1 LGEQKNWSCLT
12 ILSCLHKEQPRPR
25 PGVYDSCGA
34 SLASHIIKETEFME
48 HILGNAA
55 SAPIDVDMNNFM
67 AEVVEGSSKQP
78 VIVQFWAPW
87 CGPCKQLGPVLEK
100 VVAAANGKVKMVRVN
115 IDDNQQIAQQLR
127 VQSVPT
133 VYAFVDGQPVDGFA
147 GAQPESTLTQFIE
160 KISAL
165 GGAGAEI
172 ATMLEAGN
180 AAVETQD
187 LASAMQI
194 FQQVMEADPESAEAL
209 AGLVRCLTGMK
220 DHQAAREI
228 VDQLDDEFRE
238 KPAMQAAIMAL
249 ELAERAAESAGD
261 LDVAQAAVDANP
273 NDLQAR
279 QDLAMAL
286 FATGDNAG
294 AMAQLLESIR
304 IDRGWNE
311 DAARLQLLE
320 FFKTLGAANPDVMTA
335 RRQLSTLL
343 FA

>member
-1 LGEQKNWSCLT
+1 
-12 ILSCLHKEQPRPR
+12 
-25 PGVYDSCGA
+25 
-34 SLASHIIKETEFME
+34 ME
-48 HILGNAA
+48 YIVGNDG

-67 AEVVEGSSKQP
+67 AEVIEDSSKQP
-78 VIVQFWAPW
+78 VIAQFWAPW
-87 CGPCKQLGPVLEK
+87 CGPCKQLGPALEK
-100 VVAAANGKVKMVRVN
+100 VVAAANGKVKLVRVN
-115 IDDNQQIAQQLR
+115 IDDNQQIAHQLR

-133 VYAFVDGQPVDGFA
+133 VFAFVNGKPVDGFA
-147 GAQPESTLTQFIE
+147 GAQPESALTQFIE

-165 GGAGAEI
+165 GGVGADVT
-172 ATMLEAGN
+172 TMIEAGS
-180 AAVETQD
+180 AAFEIQD
-187 LASAMQI
+187 YTGAMKI
-194 FQQVMEADPESAEAL
+194 FQQVMELEPESAEAL

-228 VDQLDDEFRE
+228 VEQLDDDFLN
-238 KPAMQAAIMAL
+238 KPAIQAAINAL
-249 ELAERAAESAGD
+249 ELAERAAGSVGD
-261 LDVAQAAVDANP
+261 LEVVKVAVDANP

-286 FATGDNAG
+286 YATGDNAG

-320 FFKTLGAANPDVMTA
+320 FFKTLGAANPDVIAA

>member
-1 LGEQKNWSCLT
+1 
-12 ILSCLHKEQPRPR
+12 
-25 PGVYDSCGA
+25 
-34 SLASHIIKETEFME
+34 ME

-67 AEVVEGSSKQP
+67 ADVVEGSSMQP

-133 VYAFVDGQPVDGFA
+133 VYAFVDGQPVDGFS
-147 GAQPESTLTQFIE
+147 GAQPESALTQFIE

-165 GGAGAEI
+165 GGDGADI
-172 ATMLEAGN
+172 ATMLEAGS
-180 AAVETQD
+180 AAVEKQD
-187 LASAMQI
+187 FASAMQI
-194 FQQVMEADPESAEAL
+194 FQQVMEADPESAAAL
-209 AGLVRCLTGMK
+209 AGLVRCLAGMK

-238 KPAMQAAIMAL
+238 NPAMQAAITAL
-249 ELAERAAESAGD
+249 ELAERVAESAGD
-261 LDVAQAAVDANP
+261 LDEALAAVNANP
-273 NDLQAR
+273 NNLQAR

-286 FATGDNAG
+286 FASGDNAG

-304 IDRGWNE
+304 IDRGWNGE
-311 DAARLQLLE
+311 AARLQLLE

-335 RRQLSTLL
+335 RRHLSTLL

>member
-1 LGEQKNWSCLT
+1 
-12 ILSCLHKEQPRPR
+12 
-25 PGVYDSCGA
+25 
-34 SLASHIIKETEFME
+34 ME
-48 HILGNAA
+48 HILGTTA

-67 AEVVEGSSKQP
+67 AEVVEGSSRQP

-147 GAQPESTLTQFIE
+147 GAQPESAVTQFIE
-160 KISAL
+160 KVSSL
-165 GGAGAEI
+165 GGAGADI
-172 ATMLEAGN
+172 ASMLDAGN

-187 LASAMQI
+187 FASAMQI
-194 FQQVMEADPESAEAL
+194 FQQVMEADPDSAEAL

-228 VDQLDDEFRE
+228 VDQLTDEFRE
-238 KPAMQAAIMAL
+238 KPAMQAAIDAL

-261 LDVAQAAVDANP
+261 LDVAQAAVAANP

-304 IDRGWNE
+304 IDRSWNE
-311 DAARLQLLE
+311 DAARMQLLE

>member
-1 LGEQKNWSCLT
+1 
-12 ILSCLHKEQPRPR
+12 
-25 PGVYDSCGA
+25 
-34 SLASHIIKETEFME
+34 ME
-48 HILGNAA
+48 HILGDAA

-165 GGAGAEI
+165 GGAGADI

-187 LASAMQI
+187 FASAMQI
-194 FQQVMEADPESAEAL
+194 FEQVMEADPESAEAL

>member
-1 LGEQKNWSCLT
+1 MEQ
-12 ILSCLHKEQPRPR
+12 
-25 PGVYDSCGA
+25 
-34 SLASHIIKETEFME
+34 
-48 HILGNAA
+48 ILGNAA

-67 AEVVEGSSKQP
+67 AEVVEGSSKLP

-87 CGPCKQLGPVLEK
+87 CGPCKQLGPTLEK

-133 VYAFVDGQPVDGFA
+133 VYAFVDGQPVDGFS
-147 GAQPESTLTQFIE
+147 GAQPESTLIQFIE

-165 GGAGAEI
+165 GGAGADI
-172 ATMLEAGN
+172 ASMLEAGN
-180 AAVETQD
+180 TAIETQD
-187 LASAMQI
+187 YTSAMKI
-194 FQQVMEADPESAEAL
+194 FQQVMEAEPESAEAL
-209 AGLVRCLTGMK
+209 AGLVRCLTGIK
-220 DHQAAREI
+220 DHQAARDI
-228 VDQLDDEFRE
+228 VDKLDDEFRE

-249 ELAERAAESAGD
+249 ELAERAAVSVGD
-261 LDVAQAAVDANP
+261 LGLSQAAVDANP
-273 NDLQAR
+273 NNLQAR

-320 FFKTLGAANPDVMTA
+320 LFKTLGSANPDVMTA

>member
-1 LGEQKNWSCLT
+1 
-12 ILSCLHKEQPRPR
+12 
-25 PGVYDSCGA
+25 
-34 SLASHIIKETEFME
+34 ME
-48 HILGNAA
+48 HILGTTA

-67 AEVVEGSSKQP
+67 AEVVEGSSQQP

-147 GAQPESTLTQFIE
+147 GAQPESAVTQFIE
-160 KISAL
+160 KVSSL
-165 GGAGAEI
+165 GGAGADI
-172 ATMLEAGN
+172 ASMLDAGN

-187 LASAMQI
+187 FASAMQI
-194 FQQVMEADPESAEAL
+194 FQQVMEADPDSAEAL

-228 VDQLDDEFRE
+228 VDQLTDEFRE
-238 KPAMQAAIMAL
+238 KPAMQAAIDAL

-261 LDVAQAAVDANP
+261 LDVAQAAVAANP
-273 NDLQAR
+273 HDLQAR

-304 IDRGWNE
+304 IDRSWNE
-311 DAARLQLLE
+311 DAARMQLLE

>member
-1 LGEQKNWSCLT
+1 
-12 ILSCLHKEQPRPR
+12 
-25 PGVYDSCGA
+25 
-34 SLASHIIKETEFME
+34 ME
-48 HILGNAA
+48 HILGTAA
-55 SAPIDVDMNNFM
+55 SAPIDVEMNNFM
-67 AEVVEGSSKQP
+67 AEVVEGSSQQP

-147 GAQPESTLTQFIE
+147 GAQPESAVSQFIE
-160 KISAL
+160 KVSSL
-165 GGAGAEI
+165 GGAGADI
-172 ATMLEAGN
+172 ASMLDAGN

-187 LASAMQI
+187 FASAMQI
-194 FQQVMEADPESAEAL
+194 FQQVMEADPDSAEAL

-228 VDQLDDEFRE
+228 VDQLTDEFRE
-238 KPAMQAAIMAL
+238 KPAMQAVIDAL

-261 LDVAQAAVDANP
+261 LDVAQAAVAANP

-279 QDLAMAL
+279 QNLAMAL

-304 IDRGWNE
+304 IDRNWNE
-311 DAARLQLLE
+311 DAARMQLLE

>member
-1 LGEQKNWSCLT
+1 
-12 ILSCLHKEQPRPR
+12 
-25 PGVYDSCGA
+25 
-34 SLASHIIKETEFME
+34 ME
-48 HILGNAA
+48 HILGTTA
-55 SAPIDVDMNNFM
+55 SAPIDVDMSNFM
-67 AEVVEGSSKQP
+67 AEVVEGSSQQP

-147 GAQPESTLTQFIE
+147 GAQPESAVTQFIE
-160 KISAL
+160 KVSSL
-165 GGAGAEI
+165 GGAGADI
-172 ATMLEAGN
+172 ASMLDAGN

-187 LASAMQI
+187 FASAMQI
-194 FQQVMEADPESAEAL
+194 FQQVMEADPDSAEAL

-220 DHQAAREI
+220 DHKAAREV
-228 VDQLDDEFRE
+228 VDQLTDEFRE
-238 KPAMQAAIMAL
+238 KPAMQAAIDAL

-261 LDVAQAAVDANP
+261 LDVAQAAVAANP

-304 IDRGWNE
+304 IDRSWNE
-311 DAARLQLLE
+311 DAARMQLLE

>member
-1 LGEQKNWSCLT
+1 MEQ
-12 ILSCLHKEQPRPR
+12 
-25 PGVYDSCGA
+25 
-34 SLASHIIKETEFME
+34 
-48 HILGNAA
+48 ILGNAA

-133 VYAFVDGQPVDGFA
+133 IYAFVDGQPADGFS

-165 GGAGAEI
+165 GGAGSDI
-172 ATMLEAGN
+172 GGMLEAGN

-187 LASAMQI
+187 FASAMQI

-238 KPAMQAAIMAL
+238 KPEMQAAILAL
-249 ELAERAAESAGD
+249 ELAERVAESAGD
-261 LDVAQAAVDANP
+261 FGEAQASVEANP

-286 FATGDNAG
+286 YARGDNAG

-304 IDRGWNE
+304 IDRDWNE

-320 FFKTLGAANPDVMTA
+320 FFKTLGATNPDVMTA
-335 RRQLSTLL
+335 RRRLSTLL

>member
-1 LGEQKNWSCLT
+1 
-12 ILSCLHKEQPRPR
+12 
-25 PGVYDSCGA
+25 
-34 SLASHIIKETEFME
+34 ME

-67 AEVVEGSSKQP
+67 AEVVEGSSKLP

-87 CGPCKQLGPVLEK
+87 CGPCKQLGPTLEK

-133 VYAFVDGQPVDGFA
+133 VYAFVDGQPVDGFS
-147 GAQPESTLTQFIE
+147 GAQPESTLIQFIE

-165 GGAGAEI
+165 GGAGADI
-172 ATMLEAGN
+172 ASMLEAGN
-180 AAVETQD
+180 TAIETQD
-187 LASAMQI
+187 YTSAMKI
-194 FQQVMEADPESAEAL
+194 FQQVMEAEPESAEAL
-209 AGLVRCLTGMK
+209 AGLVRCLTGIK
-220 DHQAAREI
+220 DHQAARDI
-228 VDQLDDEFRE
+228 VDKLDDEFRE

-249 ELAERAAESAGD
+249 ELAERAAVSVGD
-261 LDVAQAAVDANP
+261 LGLSQAAVDANP
-273 NDLQAR
+273 NNLQAR

-320 FFKTLGAANPDVMTA
+320 LFKTLGSANPDVMTA

>member
-1 LGEQKNWSCLT
+1 MEQ
-12 ILSCLHKEQPRPR
+12 
-25 PGVYDSCGA
+25 
-34 SLASHIIKETEFME
+34 
-48 HILGNAA
+48 ILGTTA
-55 SAPIDVDMNNFM
+55 SAPIDIDMNNFM
-67 AEVVEGSSKQP
+67 AEVVEGSSQQP

-100 VVAAANGKVKMVRVN
+100 VVAAANGKVKIVRVN

-147 GAQPESTLTQFIE
+147 GAQPESAVTQFIE
-160 KISAL
+160 KVSSL
-165 GGAGAEI
+165 GGAGADI
-172 ATMLEAGN
+172 ASMLDAGN

-187 LASAMQI
+187 FASAMQI
-194 FQQVMEADPESAEAL
+194 FQQVMEADPDSAEAL

-228 VDQLDDEFRE
+228 VDQLTDEFRE
-238 KPAMQAAIMAL
+238 KPAMQAVIDAL

-261 LDVAQAAVDANP
+261 LDVAQAAVAANP

-304 IDRGWNE
+304 IDRSWNE
-311 DAARLQLLE
+311 DAARMQLLE

>member
-1 LGEQKNWSCLT
+1 
-12 ILSCLHKEQPRPR
+12 
-25 PGVYDSCGA
+25 
-34 SLASHIIKETEFME
+34 ME
-48 HILGNAA
+48 HIIGTAANA
-55 SAPIDVDMNNFM
+55 PTDVDMKNFM
-67 AEVVEGSSKQP
+67 AEVVEGSSQQP

-115 IDDNQQIAQQLR
+115 IDENQQIAQQLR

-133 VYAFVDGQPVDGFA
+133 VYAFVDGQPVDGFT
-147 GAQPESTLTQFIE
+147 GAQPESVVSQFIE
-160 KISAL
+160 KVSSF
-165 GGAGAEI
+165 GGAGADI
-172 ATMLEAGN
+172 ASMLDAGN

-187 LASAMQI
+187 FASAMQI
-194 FQQVMEADPESAEAL
+194 FQQVMEADPDSAEAL

-228 VDQLDDEFRE
+228 IDQLTDEFLE
-238 KPAMQAAIMAL
+238 KPAMQAAIDAL
-249 ELAERAAESAGD
+249 ELAERAADSAGD
-261 LDVAQAAVDANP
+261 LDVAQAAVAANP
-273 NDLQAR
+273 DDLQAR

-304 IDRGWNE
+304 IDPSWNE
-311 DAARLQLLE
+311 DAARMQLLE

>member
-1 LGEQKNWSCLT
+1 
-12 ILSCLHKEQPRPR
+12 
-25 PGVYDSCGA
+25 
-34 SLASHIIKETEFME
+34 ME
-48 HILGNAA
+48 HILGTTA

-67 AEVVEGSSKQP
+67 AEVVEGSSQQP

-147 GAQPESTLTQFIE
+147 GAQPESAVTQFIE
-160 KISAL
+160 KVSSL
-165 GGAGAEI
+165 GGAGADI
-172 ATMLEAGN
+172 ASMLDAGN

-187 LASAMQI
+187 FASAMQI
-194 FQQVMEADPESAEAL
+194 FQQVMEADPDSAEAL

-228 VDQLDDEFRE
+228 VDQLTDEFRE
-238 KPAMQAAIMAL
+238 KPAMQAAIEAL

-261 LDVAQAAVDANP
+261 LDAAQAAVAADP

-304 IDRGWNE
+304 IDRSWNE
-311 DAARLQLLE
+311 DAARMQLLE

>member
-1 LGEQKNWSCLT
+1 
-12 ILSCLHKEQPRPR
+12 
-25 PGVYDSCGA
+25 
-34 SLASHIIKETEFME
+34 ME
-48 HILGNAA
+48 HILGKAA

-67 AEVVEGSSKQP
+67 AEVVEGSSKLP

-87 CGPCKQLGPVLEK
+87 CGPCKQLGPTLEK

-133 VYAFVDGQPVDGFA
+133 VYAFVDGQPVDGFS

-165 GGAGAEI
+165 GGAGADI
-172 ATMLEAGN
+172 ASMLEAGN
-180 AAVETQD
+180 TAIETQD
-187 LASAMQI
+187 YTSAMKI
-194 FQQVMEADPESAEAL
+194 FQQVMEAEPESAEAL
-209 AGLVRCLTGMK
+209 AGLVRCLTGIK
-220 DHQAAREI
+220 DHQSARDI
-228 VDQLDDEFRE
+228 VDRLDDELRE
-238 KPAMQAAIMAL
+238 KPAIQTAIMAL
-249 ELAERAAESAGD
+249 ELAERAADSAGD
-261 LDVAQAAVDANP
+261 LGLSQAAVDANP
-273 NDLQAR
+273 NNLQAR

-320 FFKTLGAANPDVMTA
+320 FFKTLGSANPDVMTA

>member
-1 LGEQKNWSCLT
+1 
-12 ILSCLHKEQPRPR
+12 
-25 PGVYDSCGA
+25 
-34 SLASHIIKETEFME
+34 ME
-48 HILGNAA
+48 HILGTTA

-67 AEVVEGSSKQP
+67 AEVVEGSSQQP

-100 VVAAANGKVKMVRVN
+100 VVAAANDKVKMVRVN

-147 GAQPESTLTQFIE
+147 GAQPESAVTQFIE
-160 KISAL
+160 KVSSL
-165 GGAGAEI
+165 GGAGADI
-172 ATMLEAGN
+172 ASMLDAGN

-187 LASAMQI
+187 FASAMQI
-194 FQQVMEADPESAEAL
+194 FQQVMEADPDSAEAL

-228 VDQLDDEFRE
+228 VDQLTDEFRE
-238 KPAMQAAIMAL
+238 KPAMQAAIDAL

-261 LDVAQAAVDANP
+261 LDVAQAAVAANP

-304 IDRGWNE
+304 IDRSWNE
-311 DAARLQLLE
+311 DAARMQLLE

>member
-1 LGEQKNWSCLT
+1 
-12 ILSCLHKEQPRPR
+12 
-25 PGVYDSCGA
+25 
-34 SLASHIIKETEFME
+34 ME
-48 HILGNAA
+48 HILGTTA

-67 AEVVEGSSKQP
+67 SEVVEGSSQQP

-147 GAQPESTLTQFIE
+147 GAQPESAVTQFIE
-160 KISAL
+160 KVSSL
-165 GGAGAEI
+165 GGAGADI
-172 ATMLEAGN
+172 ASMLDAGN

-187 LASAMQI
+187 FASAMQI
-194 FQQVMEADPESAEAL
+194 FQQVMEADPDSAEAL

-228 VDQLDDEFRE
+228 VDQLTDEFRE
-238 KPAMQAAIMAL
+238 KPAMQAAIDAL
-249 ELAERAAESAGD
+249 ELAERAAESADD
-261 LDVAQAAVDANP
+261 LDVAQAAVAANP

-304 IDRGWNE
+304 IDRSWNE
-311 DAARLQLLE
+311 DAARMQLLE

>member
-1 LGEQKNWSCLT
+1 
-12 ILSCLHKEQPRPR
+12 
-25 PGVYDSCGA
+25 
-34 SLASHIIKETEFME
+34 ME
-48 HILGNAA
+48 HILGTTA

-160 KISAL
+160 KVSAL
-165 GGAGAEI
+165 GGAGADI
-172 ATMLEAGN
+172 ASMLEAGN

-187 LASAMQI
+187 FASAMQM
-194 FQQVMEADPESAEAL
+194 FQQLMEADPESAEAL

-228 VDQLDDEFRE
+228 VDQLNDEFRE
-238 KPAMQAAIMAL
+238 KPAMQAAILAL
-249 ELAERAAESAGD
+249 ELAERAAESAGN

-320 FFKTLGAANPDVMTA
+320 FFKTLGAANPDVITA

>member
-1 LGEQKNWSCLT
+1 
-12 ILSCLHKEQPRPR
+12 
-25 PGVYDSCGA
+25 
-34 SLASHIIKETEFME
+34 ME
-48 HILGNAA
+48 HILGKAA
-55 SAPIDVDMNNFM
+55 SAVIDVDTNNFM
-67 AEVVEGSSKQP
+67 TEVVEGSSKQP

-87 CGPCKQLGPVLEK
+87 CGPCKQFGPILEK
-100 VVAAANGKVKMVRVN
+100 VVAVTNGKVKMVRVN

-133 VYAFVDGQPVDGFA
+133 VYAFVDGQPVDGFT
-147 GAQPESTLTQFIE
+147 GAQPESALVQFIE

-165 GGAGAEI
+165 GGAGADI

-180 AAVETQD
+180 AAAETQD
-187 LASAMQI
+187 FASAMKI
-194 FQQVMEADPESAEAL
+194 FQQVMEAEPESADAL
-209 AGLVRCLTGMK
+209 AGLVRCLTGLK

-228 VDQLDDEFRE
+228 VDQLDEGFRE

-286 FATGDNAG
+286 FASGENAG

-320 FFKTLGAANPDVMTA
+320 FFKALGAANPDVMTA